1 MEPIS
6 AALTGLALAR
16 QGIAFIKENI
26 ESANDAKAM
35 AQQLA
40 NVFQGH
46 KEFNKQR
53 YDGTLSLKE
62 VAEQRIEM
70 RQQQEQLY
78 QLKMLLDVRFGHGF
92 YDSIQRDFQ
101 EQIRQQEEK
110 KKEEKRRKIRRRT
123 ELERQAKIASIVMGA
138 VMLFVMTVAYWFM
151 RND

>member
-6 AALTGLALAR
+6 TALTGIALAR
-16 QGIAFIKENI
+16 QGIEWIKQHVDA
-26 ESANDAKAM
+26 ANDAKEM
-35 AQQLA
+35 ATQLA

-46 KEFNKQR
+46 KQFNQQR

-70 RQQQEQLY
+70 RQQTELLWE
-78 QLKMLLDVRFGHGF
+78 LKIALDLRHGAGF

-101 EQIRQQEEK
+101 EQVRQQEEQ

-123 ELERQAKIASIVMGA
+123 ELQRTAKIASIVVGA

>member
-6 AALTGLALAR
+6 TALTGLALAR

-35 AQQLA
+35 AQKLDR
-40 NVFQGH
+40 VYQGH
-46 KEFNKQR
+46 KEIKKQR

-110 KKEEKRRKIRRRT
+110 KKEARRAAIRRRT
-123 ELERQAKIASIVMGA
+123 ELERQAKIASIVMGIMMVVISA
-138 VMLFVMTVAYWFM
+138 IAYWFM
-151 RND
+151 QND